1 MPKNACKL
9 SYYFDFTR
17 GVNMVVWLMGLAG
30 SGKSTLGRALYNDLK
45 SRGISNLVYLDGD
58 EFREIIGEFGYD
70 KDSRIAIAK
79 KRAMLCQVLSSQGL
93 IVIASSISMF
103 RENYEF
109 NREHIKKYF
118 EVYVKCSMDELKKRN
133 QKGLYS
139 GEIAEV
145 VGLDIA
151 IDEPRADLVLEN
163 DKNPIK
169 ENLAI
174 LMNAID
180 FYQ

>member
-1 MPKNACKL
+1 
-9 SYYFDFTR
+9 
-17 GVNMVVWLMGLAG
+17 MVIWLMGLAG
-30 SGKSTLGRALYNDLK
+30 SGKSTLGRALYDELK
-45 SRGISNLVYLDGD
+45 NKGISSLVYLDGD

-70 KDSRIAIAK
+70 RDSRIEVAK
-79 KRAMLCQVLSSQGL
+79 KRAMLCQMLSAQGL

-103 RENYEF
+103 QENYEF
-109 NREHIKKYF
+109 NRECIKKYF

-151 IDEPRADLVLEN
+151 IDEPRADFVLEN
-163 DKNPIK
+163 DKNSIK

-174 LMNAID
+174 LMNAIN

>member
-1 MPKNACKL
+1 
-9 SYYFDFTR
+9 
-17 GVNMVVWLMGLAG
+17 MVIWLMGLAG

-45 SRGISNLVYLDGD
+45 SRGIKNLVYLDGD

-103 RENYEF
+103 QENYEF
-109 NREHIKKYF
+109 NRKNIGEYF
-118 EVYVKCSMDELKKRN
+118 EVYVKCSMDELKRRN

-139 GEIAEV
+139 GEIKEV

-151 IDEPRADLVLEN
+151 IDEPSADLILEN
-163 DKNPIK
+163 DVNSVE
-169 ENLAI
+169 ENLCK
-174 LMNAID
+174 LLGVID
-180 FYQ
+180 AYQ

>member
-1 MPKNACKL
+1 
-9 SYYFDFTR
+9 
-17 GVNMVVWLMGLAG
+17 MGLAG

-45 SRGISNLVYLDGD
+45 SKGIKNLVYLDGD

-79 KRAMLCQVLSSQGL
+79 KRTMLCQVLSSQGL

-103 RENYEF
+103 QENYEF
-109 NREHIKKYF
+109 NRKNIEHYF
-118 EVYVKCSMDELKKRN
+118 EVYVKCSMDELKRRN

-139 GEIAEV
+139 GEVKEV

-151 IDEPRADLVLEN
+151 IDEPSADLILEN
-163 DKNPIK
+163 DVNSVE
-169 ENLAI
+169 ENLCR
-174 LMNAID
+174 LLEVID
-180 FYQ
+180 A